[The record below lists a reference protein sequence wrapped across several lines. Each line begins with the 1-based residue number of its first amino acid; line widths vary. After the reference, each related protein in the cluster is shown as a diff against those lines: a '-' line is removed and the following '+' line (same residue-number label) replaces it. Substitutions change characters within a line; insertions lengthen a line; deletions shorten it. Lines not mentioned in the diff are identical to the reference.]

1 MKQLPAPIEIGQ
13 CQQSRTK
20 SKAVLNQKARD
31 QSKQARKGIVLSRDN
46 KEIFVK
52 RLVQFFD
59 LSGKHVEARNQIKD
73 TLVDF
78 TVLW

>member
-1 MKQLPAPIEIGQ
+1 M
-13 CQQSRTK
+13 
-20 SKAVLNQKARD
+20 LNQKARD

-59 LSGKHVEARNQIKD
+59 LSGKHVEARNQITD